1 MPSKGRFDASFI
13 GRRVEYTN
21 RSGAKSMGTIRGL
34 AEGTNFVDVAFDG
47 GTRPVHYVPDDTL
60 RLIDETESGASD

>member
-1 MPSKGRFDASFI
+1 MPSKCMYDASHI

-21 RSGAKSMGTIRGL
+21 RSGAKSMGTIR
-34 AEGTNFVDVAFDG
+34 AIANGTNFVDVKFDG

-60 RLIDETESGASD
+60 RLIDEPEPGATS